1 MSIKKLKWVGE
12 TDKARWGRL
21 HCHSVQ
27 ASKSLELMQFLSIL
41 RAENFR
47 TDICRIFEKKLDSRK
62 AVKVQDYLPGQC
74 QRHVDMTVME
84 S

>member
-21 HCHSVQ
+21 HCHSVS

-47 TDICRIFEKKLDSRK
+47 TDRKYLRRNLTAEK
-62 AVKVQDYLPGQC
+62 AVKVQDDLPGQC